1 MPPPTGQRWRGFR
14 RASESNAIIKNR
26 ILNMNVSPLVRPILA
41 AALFS
46 AVPPESHGQVK
57 PETARGF
64 DCYIQ
69 AAEARMEAR
78 KTFLLAES
86 DSNLNDQLVRGG
98 RIQTVTPNGANPH
111 NLVGGQL
118 YDWIATMFIPGASM
132 ERLVLM
138 LQDYDRRPHYFP

>member
-1 MPPPTGQRWRGFR
+1 MLHSSSR
-14 RASESNAIIKNR
+14 
-26 ILNMNVSPLVRPILA
+26 SPDG
-41 AALFS
+41 S
-46 AVPPESHGQVK
+46 AE
-57 PETARGF
+57 
-64 DCYIQ
+64 
-69 AAEARMEAR
+69 
-78 KTFLLAES
+78 TFLLAES
-86 DSNLNDQLVRGG
+86 DSDLNDQLVRGG